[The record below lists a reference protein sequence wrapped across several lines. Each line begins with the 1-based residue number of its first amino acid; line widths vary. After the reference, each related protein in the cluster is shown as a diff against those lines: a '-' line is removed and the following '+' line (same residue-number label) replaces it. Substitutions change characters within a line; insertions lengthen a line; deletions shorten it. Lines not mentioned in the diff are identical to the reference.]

1 MTRRPEDKSTPDHE
15 RIRLAREHRLKM
27 LKKDLAGPYYSTTA
41 VDVTELQEKS
51 VREILRDFKLAAS
64 KPTTVH

>member
-1 MTRRPEDKSTPDHE
+1 
-15 RIRLAREHRLKM
+15 M